1 MKESQNNSIL
11 NMYEEDIEFNEGK
24 FYNKVKEYLN
34 NLNKI
39 KSYPTKSCII
49 YMTEDLDKNQIP
61 YHVILYRK
69 GWDDIDNLTGVV
81 GIQKNHP
88 LEEEIRNNIERI
100 IREKTN

>member
-1 MKESQNNSIL
+1 MKESQTNSIL
-11 NMYEEDIEFNEGK
+11 DMYEEDIEFNEGK

-34 NLNKI
+34 NLPKI

-49 YMTEDLDKNQIP
+49 YMTDELDKNQISP
-61 YHVILYRK
+61 HVILYRK

-88 LEEEIRNNIERI
+88 LGEEIRNNIEKI
-100 IREKTN
+100 ITRKEE